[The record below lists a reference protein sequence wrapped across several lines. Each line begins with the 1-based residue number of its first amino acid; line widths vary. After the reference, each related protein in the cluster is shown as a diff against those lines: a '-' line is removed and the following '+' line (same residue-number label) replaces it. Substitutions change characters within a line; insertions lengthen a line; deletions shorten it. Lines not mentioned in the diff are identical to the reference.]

1 MGRYDFSKPR
11 FEMLA
16 KNMPFH
22 ALLDAVG
29 AGAEAE
35 KKQAKP
41 DKRGESMD
49 YRVTFMDVEVKAES
63 ESEAE
68 QEACRIIAEDP
79 GFYVKGAE
87 VIEDDESWVS
97 A

>member
-22 ALLDAVG
+22 ALLYAVG

-35 KKQAKP
+35 KKQTTTARYRIKFKAVNVEADSLDDALTMAAKKIS
-41 DKRGESMD
+41 D
-49 YRVTFMDVEVKAES
+49 
-63 ESEAE
+63 
-68 QEACRIIAEDP
+68 DP
-79 GFYVKGAE
+79 GSYTVSVVEGNH
-87 VIEDDESWVS
+87 ESWVS

>member
-35 KKQAKP
+35 KKQTKTARYRIKFKAVNVEADSLDDALTLAAKEISDDP
-41 DKRGESMD
+41 S
-49 YRVTFMDVEVKAES
+49 YYTVSVVE
-63 ESEAE
+63 
-68 QEACRIIAEDP
+68 
-79 GFYVKGAE
+79 GNH
-87 VIEDDESWVS
+87 ESWVS